1 MKYLLDSNI
10 LILVGEAQHEP
21 LRRRM
26 AEVDEDAMVTSAVA
40 YAEVLHGS
48 TRGKPPPLDALAR
61 LVARIPI
68 LPFDDAA
75 AAAYAGLR
83 FERGSYDRL
92 IGAHALALNLIMV
105 TNNVDHYVQIPGL
118 TVEDWTVL

>member
-1 MKYLLDSNI
+1 VKYLLDSNI

-61 LVARIPI
+61 LVARIPV

-75 AAAYAGLR
+75 AAAYARLP

-105 TNNVDHYVQIPGL
+105 TNNVDHYVRIPGL